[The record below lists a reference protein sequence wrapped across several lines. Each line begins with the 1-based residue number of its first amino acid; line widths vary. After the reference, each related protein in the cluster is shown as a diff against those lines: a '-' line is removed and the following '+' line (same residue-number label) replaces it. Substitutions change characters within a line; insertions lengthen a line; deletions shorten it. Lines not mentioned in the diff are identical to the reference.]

1 MMRHSLQGHRILVT
15 RAVDDSARWASRFA
29 EAGAETVI
37 LPCLSFESIA
47 DDSTRATLVDAVQH
61 TDWLLL
67 TSPRGAEA
75 TAQLLGS
82 ERLPSTVRVGVVGPA
97 TGRVA
102 AARLG
107 RVDLVAMQQSAAGLA
122 QELVALHRAGARGPR
137 GVIATSAI
145 ATDAAPAILRSAG
158 WEARDVVVYR
168 TIPAAPTAPRRD
180 LAADRIDV
188 IVLASPSAVTGLL
201 RVANVPTSARI
212 VTIGPTTSQAAV
224 AAGLTVAREAN
235 EPTFEGILEAIG

>member
-1 MMRHSLQGHRILVT
+1 VIRHSLRGHRILVT
-15 RAVDDSARWASRFA
+15 RAVDDAARWALRFA
-29 EAGAETVI
+29 EAGAEPVI
-37 LPCLSFESIA
+37 LPCVSFESIA
-47 DDSTRATLVDAVQH
+47 DDSTRATLIDGLRHA
-61 TDWLLL
+61 DWLLL

-82 ERLPSTVRVGVVGPA
+82 EPLPGAVRVGVVGPA

-107 RVDLVAMQQSAAGLA
+107 RVDLVAMKQSAGGLA
-122 QELVALHRAGARGPR
+122 QELIALQPVGARPPR
-137 GVIATSAI
+137 GVIAISAI
-145 ATDAAPAILRSAG
+145 ATDAAPTILREAG
-158 WEARDVVVYR
+158 WEVQDIVVYR
-168 TIPAAPTAPRRD
+168 TVPAPLTSPRRD

-201 RVANVPTSARI
+201 RVANVPADARI

-224 AAGLTVAREAN
+224 EAGLTVAREAG
-235 EPTFEGILEAIG
+235 EPTFEGILEAIA